1 MEEETEMNT
10 QSYSDSEPV
19 YRWVIVAASAI
30 MLAIGMGVM
39 VNGISVFFIPLSQEF
54 GWQRGSIAFINFS
67 GLIGLAL
74 GGIIMGRVADRTSAR
89 SVSLLG
95 SVVLGLCI
103 LASSWAE
110 TLWQF
115 YVLFFLAGFLGAGAL
130 FAPLVANVGNWF
142 KTGAG
147 LAIGITAAGQ
157 AIGQGGVPFGTAV
170 IIGAMGWRDALM
182 ALGLITLFLLIP
194 LALLI
199 RQPPEVQSGTT
210 SSDISANAGE
220 LPVPLSPNVV
230 AMWLGAAVLFCCLCM
245 SVPLMHLV
253 PLIQDRGIPLT
264 DAGSVLFLMLLV
276 AILGRV
282 AFGKLADLIGAIKAY
297 WIASCW
303 QTVLVFGYIY
313 IDTLNGFYI
322 YAVIYGFGYAGV
334 MTGLLVCVRVLTPIS
349 RRAYVLGIVM
359 LFAWLGHGV
368 GGYQGGFF
376 FDLTGNYT
384 ISYANAA
391 FAGIINLI
399 IVASLFVTIN
409 RRRSGLAFV
418 N

>member
-1 MEEETEMNT
+1 
-10 QSYSDSEPV
+10 
-19 YRWVIVAASAI
+19 
-30 MLAIGMGVM
+30 
-39 VNGISVFFIPLSQEF
+39 
-54 GWQRGSIAFINFS
+54 
-67 GLIGLAL
+67 
-74 GGIIMGRVADRTSAR
+74 
-89 SVSLLG
+89 
-95 SVVLGLCI
+95 
-103 LASSWAE
+103 
-110 TLWQF
+110 
-115 YVLFFLAGFLGAGAL
+115 
-130 FAPLVANVGNWF
+130 
-142 KTGAG
+142 
-147 LAIGITAAGQ
+147 
-157 AIGQGGVPFGTAV
+157 VPFGTAV
-170 IIGAMGWRDALM
+170 IIGSMGWRDALM

-199 RQPPEVQSGTT
+199 RQPPEDPSGTT
-210 SSDISANAGE
+210 ASDISAKADE

-230 AMWLGAAVLFCCLCM
+230 AMWLGAAVLFCCTCM

-253 PLIQDRGIPLT
+253 PLIQDRGISLT

-313 IDTLNGFYI
+313 IDTLNGFYL
-322 YAVIYGFGYAGV
+322 YAVVYGFGYAGV
-334 MTGLLVCVRVLTPIS
+334 MTGLLVCVRVLTPIN

-384 ISYANAA
+384 ISFANAA

-409 RRRSGLAFV
+409 RRRSGLALA